1 MKYLTPMPVN
11 DAPVSTLGKGF
22 AWSMAWRKWL
32 QMLSDFGVN
41 ATRPKTGPTGAR
53 YVVAGAAV
61 TITYTGAGGGL
72 LALPV
77 APLGA
82 VWLDAFDGTT
92 WTKIEAIEQTNGT
105 FAVTLPAG
113 ADVHARG
120 TYLAQLTD

>member
-1 MKYLTPMPVN
+1 MKYLTPMPVQ
-11 DAPVSTLGKGF
+11 DAPVSKVGPGL

-32 QMLSDFGVN
+32 QMLSDFGVA
-41 ATRPKTGPTGAR
+41 ATRPKTGPTGSR
-53 YVVAGAAV
+53 YIIVGAAV
-61 TITYTGAGGGL
+61 TISFTGAGGTL

-92 WTKIEAIEQTNGT
+92 WTKVEAIEQANGT